1 MAARAEQGFW
11 VLTGPTE
18 DGARQQEVGSAT
30 EGRPGVW
37 CGESLTGGDGNWVA
51 ERSGAERIGLEHS
64 ATSNECFRRRAM
76 SQSRGASTVSCA
88 CALSGRDTSQICR
101 RVGRD
106 RDRDSERER
115 ERRESPTR
123 YAVGSRWAACIS
135 EDLLA

>member
-76 SQSRGASTVSCA
+76 SHRAEERAPSVVPVHSLAATPPKSAVASEETE
-88 CALSGRDTSQICR
+88 TETQ
-101 RVGRD
+101 
-106 RDRDSERER
+106 R
-115 ERRESPTR
+115 ERRESPRR